1 MRTHGSAAQLE
12 TRRRRAVRMVLED
25 GLPPAQAASRVGA
38 SRRSVDRWV
47 QAYRVDGDEALA
59 AKPHPG
65 APSRLT
71 DRQRQDFIQRLLS
84 GAESQGFAT
93 NLWTCPRIR
102 QLVAERYGVQYHV
115 DHIPRLLQSLG
126 FSSQKPHC
134 RASERDEAAVR
145 EWIERDWPRIK
156 KRLLDSMLISYGST
170 KRASS

>member
-1 MRTHGSAAQLE
+1 MRTQGSAEQLE
-12 TRRRRAVRMVLED
+12 ARRRRAVRMVLED
-25 GLPPAQAASRVGA
+25 GLPPGQAASRVGA

-47 QAYRVDGDEALA
+47 QAYRADGEQALA

-71 DRQRQDFIQRLLS
+71 DRQRQDLIKRLLA

-102 QLVAERYGVQYHV
+102 QLVAEQYGVEYHV

-126 FSSQKPHC
+126 FSSQKPHR
-134 RASERDEAAVR
+134 RASERDEAAVQQ
-145 EWIERDWPRIK
+145 WIEREWPRIK
-156 KRLLDSMLISYGST
+156 KRLLDWRPISCGST